1 MRKLLMKIFPKQI
14 AIMIVMHKYDCTYRQ
29 AKNLYE
35 IYNKL

>member
-1 MRKLLMKIFPKQI
+1 MRRLLMKIFPKQI

-35 IYNKL
+35 IYTKI